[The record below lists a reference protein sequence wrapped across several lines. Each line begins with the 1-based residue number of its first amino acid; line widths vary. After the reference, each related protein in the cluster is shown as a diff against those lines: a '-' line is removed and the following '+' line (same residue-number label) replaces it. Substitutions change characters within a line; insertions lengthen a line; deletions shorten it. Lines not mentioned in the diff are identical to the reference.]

1 MKIVCAIGFGGLTE
15 MYWSCQ
21 YLSIDPKKSLPHNHI
36 LRSRVG
42 GAFPFRFA
50 VCISAF
56 PFGPF
61 SRVTAITRYSAKGT
75 KGKWRYASSK
85 ARLKFATYP

>member
-50 VCISAF
+50 VCKQQSEIEIRHLPVISKYGF
-56 PFGPF
+56 VG
-61 SRVTAITRYSAKGT
+61 
-75 KGKWRYASSK
+75 
-85 ARLKFATYP
+85 RLI